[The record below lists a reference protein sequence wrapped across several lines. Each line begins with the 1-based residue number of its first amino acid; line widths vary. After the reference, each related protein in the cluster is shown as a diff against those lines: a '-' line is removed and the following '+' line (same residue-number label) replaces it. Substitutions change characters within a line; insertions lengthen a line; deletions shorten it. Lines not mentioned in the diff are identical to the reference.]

1 MSSNPNDK
9 RTASVAPTAYSKFIL
24 RLWFTRN
31 WIWIVLPLCI
41 AASLAFVSIEI
52 ALCIIIILA
61 VAIPMVMALVYYS
74 LVLSHYSVYSVTNKS
89 VLLATDGISLSFPES
104 TNIKNKKISYSDI
117 REVYLKDNLIAIAI
131 KGSNYTFL
139 LLPQESFSQ
148 HEIHEL
154 ALRVRN
160 ANQ

>member
-52 ALCIIIILA
+52 IIILA

-74 LVLSHYSVYSVTNKS
+74 LVLSNYSVYSVTNKS